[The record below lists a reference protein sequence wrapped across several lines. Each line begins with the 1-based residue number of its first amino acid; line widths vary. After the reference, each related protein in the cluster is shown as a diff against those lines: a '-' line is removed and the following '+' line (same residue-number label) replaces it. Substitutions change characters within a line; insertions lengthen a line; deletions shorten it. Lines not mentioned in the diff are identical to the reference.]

1 MEGMRLSSVK
11 DYADAEEGGRGRA
24 ERELATTT
32 RGGGDGSAGDLLDVE
47 LIYLGHFPMVYWL
60 LPARERAMQAKQS
73 FECVFPSSPQTG
85 SCFM

>member
-1 MEGMRLSSVK
+1 M
-11 DYADAEEGGRGRA
+11 
-24 ERELATTT
+24 

-73 FECVFPSSPQTG
+73 YECVFPCLEYTSDAADDRIRV
-85 SCFM
+85 